1 MWANREEI
9 SLPPA
14 SFSTYCSAKTAFLR
28 EQLPRPTVE
37 LIKCESRKELLT
49 VIAMFIENLLCN
61 SQALFQGHYVET
73 HLILRVQTRKLR
85 PREVSALAQSLPA
98 LTMRPWNQTHTG
110 SDSYRQLYLQR
121 LFLLAAPKLTS
132 GVKKQ
137 AQVQNQARRQIF
149 WGRTRAHATIQPG
162 ALSTQDSS
170 CMLTALHSAQIL
182 DPT

>member
-1 MWANREEI
+1 
-9 SLPPA
+9 
-14 SFSTYCSAKTAFLR
+14 
-28 EQLPRPTVE
+28 
-37 LIKCESRKELLT
+37 
-49 VIAMFIENLLCN
+49 MFIENLLCN

-149 WGRTRAHATIQPG
+149 
-162 ALSTQDSS
+162 
-170 CMLTALHSAQIL
+170 
-182 DPT
+182 